1 MDNNT
6 LIQGQLS
13 DWSEAFD
20 WAIENVNEKII
31 EWPLGWEVVDIVEHS
46 QERNKNEQ

>member
-6 LIQGQLS
+6 LIRGQLS

-20 WAIENVNEKII
+20 WAIENVNKKII
-31 EWPLGWEVVDIVEHS
+31 EWPPGWEVVDIVEDP
-46 QERNKNEQ
+46 QERNRNEQ